1 MDVSLQPQADKVLS
15 LLVIIMIKNINSII
29 IELGKTGVYLFFN
42 SLIKNL
48 YYSFNDLG
56 QRKEVILAKFN

>member
-48 YYSFNDLG
+48 YSSNDLG
-56 QRKEVILAKFN
+56 PRKEIILAKFT